1 MQRAKTWTP
10 DVEDAFRLQE
20 AGYRSLLELRSLGL
34 SEPER
39 WPESGFIRK
48 LQTRRSVEAG
58 GYVLLYFR
66 RKPECE
72 AKDLHRVKLYT
83 YAS

>member
-1 MQRAKTWTP
+1 MQRAKTWTA

-20 AGYRSLLELRSLGL
+20 AGYRSLQEMRSLGL
-34 SEPER
+34 PEPER

-48 LQTRRSVEAG
+48 LPTRRSFEAG
-58 GYVLLYFR
+58 SRVLIYFR
-66 RKPECE
+66 RSPECE